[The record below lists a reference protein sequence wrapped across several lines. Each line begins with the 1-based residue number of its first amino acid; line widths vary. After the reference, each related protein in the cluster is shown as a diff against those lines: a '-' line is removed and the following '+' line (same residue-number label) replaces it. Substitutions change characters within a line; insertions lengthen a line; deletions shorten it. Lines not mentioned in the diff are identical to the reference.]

1 MSTRTTSNLVN
12 KPIAS
17 LINGIS
23 QQPPALRLDSQA
35 EVQVNCYASL
45 VEGLQKRPPARH
57 IAKLNTDTDTDS
69 FVHYINRD
77 STEQYVLIIKDGSLN
92 VYDLSDG
99 SSNTIT
105 YTASATY
112 LDCVGA
118 PRDVFSVVTIADY
131 TFIVNKEKTVTMDGA
146 VTTGAA
152 AGTVQDFASLPGSPT
167 LNDTYEIA
175 GDVNNAFDNY
185 YVKWDGTTWRE
196 SPKVGIQY
204 KFTATTM
211 PHTLARTAPST
222 FTFDVVAWGER
233 DVGDLTSS
241 PDPSFVGKSI
251 NDIFFHRNRLGM
263 LSGDNVILSTAP
275 SSDFDFFRDSA
286 TVLIDSDPIDIA
298 ASHTKVSTLYHAV
311 PFDQSLLLFSEQTQF
326 ILSGSNILTP
336 STATIDVTTEFEASV
351 AAKPV
356 GAGPNVYFIVPK
368 GEYSGVRE
376 YFVEDEVTT
385 NDAADITAHAPTY
398 VAGDMFE
405 LEASSNEDVLFGLS
419 STTRNKLWLYKYF
432 WQGDE
437 KVQSSWS
444 TWEFGADDVLMGT
457 GMIQTDLYITTKR
470 TDGLYLEVIKLQENL
485 TDGNNGYQC
494 RLDRRQ
500 ELTGSY
506 NAGTGLT
513 TWTVACPHLDE
524 LEVILGDSFTNSIG
538 KKLNVTYPTSTT
550 VSALGDYSSGSCFV
564 GKPYTKTYTFS
575 EFYLRDAS
583 KNALRGGRL
592 MMRDMQLHY
601 IDTGYFKVTVTPL
614 YRDSYEYE
622 FTGKV
627 LGAGSF
633 LLGSLQVVDGEFK
646 VPLRA
651 DSREL
656 TVTLTNDSHL
666 PSIIQSAEW
675 NALYHGN
682 VPRT

>member
-1 MSTRTTSNLVN
+1 MGTKTTSNLVN

-23 QQPPALRLDSQA
+23 QQPAALRLDSQA
-35 EVQVNCYASL
+35 ELQSNCYASL
-45 VEGLQKRPPARH
+45 VEGLQKRPPARKVG
-57 IAKLNTDTDTDS
+57 KLNADTDEDS

-77 STEQYVLIIKDGSLN
+77 TTEQYVLIIKDGSLN
-92 VYDLSDG
+92 VYDLSDA

-112 LDCVGA
+112 LDCTGA

-131 TFIVNKEKTVTMDGA
+131 TFIVNKEKTVTMAGG
-146 VTTGAA
+146 VTGGTA

-167 LNDTYEIA
+167 TNDVYEVA

-185 YVKWDGTTWRE
+185 YVKWDGSTWRE
-196 SPKVGIQY
+196 SPKVGIAN
-204 KFTATTM
+204 TITDTTM
-211 PHTLARTAPST
+211 PHTLARTGAST
-222 FTFDVVAWGER
+222 FTFDVVAWGTR

-241 PDPSFVGKSI
+241 PDPSFIGKNI
-251 NDIFFHRNRLGM
+251 NDIFFHRNRLGF
-263 LSGDNVILSTAP
+263 LAGDNIILSTSP
-275 SSDFDFFRDSA
+275 SSDFDFFRESA

-336 STATIDVTTEFEASV
+336 SSATIDVTTEFEASV

-368 GEYSGVRE
+368 GEFSGVRE

-398 VAGDMFE
+398 IAGNVFE
-405 LEASSNEDVLFGLS
+405 LEASSNEDVLIALS
-419 STTRNKLWLYKYF
+419 TNERNKLWLYKYF

-444 TWEFGADDVLMGT
+444 TWEFGANDVLMGT
-457 GMIQTDLYITTKR
+457 GMIQTDLYVVSKR
-470 TDGLYLEVIKLQENL
+470 TDGTYLEVIKLQENL

-494 RLDRRQ
+494 LLDRRE

-506 NAGTGLT
+506 SSGTGLT
-513 TWTVACPHLDE
+513 TWTVACPHINE

-538 KKLNVTYPTSTT
+538 KKLNVSYPSTT
-550 VSALGDYSSGSCFV
+550 TVTAQGDYSSGTCFV
-564 GKPYTKTYTFS
+564 GKPYSKTYTFS
-575 EFYLRDAS
+575 EFYLRDAN
-583 KNALRGGRL
+583 KNALRNGRL
-592 MMRDMQLHY
+592 MMKDMQLHY
-601 IDTGYFKVTVTPL
+601 IDSGYFKVTVTPL
-614 YRDSYEYE
+614 YRNPYTYE

-627 LGAGSF
+627 LGAGGF
-633 LLGSLQVVDGEFK
+633 LLGSLQVVDGEFT

-656 TVTLTNDSHL
+656 TITLTNDSHL